1 MNLYEMWFD
10 RGPGASDAELVS
22 AIHNWLNFLRDR
34 GEIESFRLTRRKF
47 GFGPAGMGEFHVT
60 VETKTLDQLDQAFMT
75 AASRFGEIES
85 LHVEV
90 YSRVT
95 NYSSALYRD
104 YPDDVLGKPPRQ
116 V

>member
-10 RGPGASDAELVS
+10 RGPGATDTELVA
-22 AIHNWLNFLRDR
+22 AIHNWLNFLKDR
-34 GEIESFRLTRRKF
+34 GEIESFRLSRRKF

-60 VETKTLDQLDQAFMT
+60 VETHSLDQLDQAFMT
-75 AASRFGEIES
+75 AASRFGEVET
-85 LHVEV
+85 LHKEV
-90 YSRVT
+90 YSRIT

-104 YPDDVLGKPPRQ
+104 YPDEVAGKPPKQ